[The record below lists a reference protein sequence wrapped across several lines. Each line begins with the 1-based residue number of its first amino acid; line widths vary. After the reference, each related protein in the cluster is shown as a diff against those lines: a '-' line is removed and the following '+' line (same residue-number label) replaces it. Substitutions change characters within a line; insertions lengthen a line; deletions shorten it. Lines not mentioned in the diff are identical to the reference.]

1 MAYISLPSDNIIVI
15 CTRILQSIS
24 KERLE
29 RDDLK
34 ISKQMLKKRLKWNLT
49 EYYFTREQAI
59 DYLNTYSDMWR
70 SGFAP
75 WHSEFAE
82 RDRLKVKA
90 ILVAAQNS
98 RKIYLNETDAELLFG
113 QYK

>member
-1 MAYISLPSDNIIVI
+1 MAYISLPSDDILVI

-24 KERLE
+24 KERTDRDE
-29 RDDLK
+29 RT
-34 ISKQMLKKRLKWNLT
+34 ISTCMLTARRRWNFT

-59 DYLNTYSDMWR
+59 KYLDSNCDLWGWR
-70 SGFAP
+70 
-75 WHSEFAE
+75 SEFAE

-98 RKIYLNETDAELLFG
+98 RKIYLNETDAELLFS
-113 QYK
+113 

>member
-1 MAYISLPSDNIIVI
+1 MAYISVPSNDILVI

-24 KERLE
+24 KERIE
-29 RDDLK
+29 RDELE
-34 ISKQMLKKRLKWNLT
+34 IGKQMLKKRTKWNLT

-59 DYLNTYSDMWR
+59 HYLDTNSDLWGWR
-70 SGFAP
+70 SQ
-75 WHSEFAE
+75 FAE

-90 ILVAAQNS
+90 VLVAAQNS

-113 QYK
+113 